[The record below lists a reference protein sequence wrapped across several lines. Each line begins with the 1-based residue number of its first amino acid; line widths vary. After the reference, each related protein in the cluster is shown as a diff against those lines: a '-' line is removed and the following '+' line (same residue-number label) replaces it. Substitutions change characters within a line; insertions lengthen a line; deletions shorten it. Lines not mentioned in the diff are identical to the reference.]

1 MKDLISRSA
10 IKYEQWSVG
19 PLCEPLMV
27 VRKKTIDSIPAVD
40 AVGVVHAKWKK
51 FGIDYKHE
59 ASLYEC
65 SACWKIVRKY
75 WEDERFECC
84 PYCFARMDGE

>member
-1 MKDLISRSA
+1 MNSDIISRGDA
-10 IKYEQWSVG
+10 IAVAMHSKDPVEG
-19 PLCEPLMV
+19 IKNL
-27 VRKKTIDSIPAVD
+27 PAVD
-40 AVGVVHAKWKK
+40 AVEVVHAKWEK

-65 SACWKIVRKY
+65 SACGKIVRKY